1 MKSPGIPFVLCL
13 SCVVLWHHIIF
24 GEYSEYVTRQT
35 LFGTIRGSVT
45 NRLVG
50 EHVEQYL
57 GVPFAAPPKHSLRFE
72 RPQKPRPW
80 KGVLDTLELP
90 PACPQMHDFQYVHQ
104 HYPDFW
110 NEDEDCL
117 YLNIFVPLNT
127 STTNPLPVLLYIHGG
142 SNEVGMGG
150 MFDGDILAGFGD
162 IIVINFNY
170 RLGAFGFFGAK
181 EEGLEGN
188 YGFLDQVA
196 AMRWVNENVH
206 YFGGDPNRVTIDG
219 HSAGAADVGF
229 HLISPLTKG
238 LFQYAVIQ
246 SGSPLAF
253 WAMAKSSWK
262 QGYNVNLTC
271 QDYWCPSGSN
281 SVDYKQFLK
290 ELSITQIRYIP
301 GRTTASNLITF
312 PAVVDGYYLKE
323 RPEMTFQTGKFHG
336 EAYLMSFTRDEGSEH
351 AQVLLDQYDKSEEFS
366 QEMFKKVLQLYKSA
380 FPNVC
385 GLTELI
391 LHEYSNWENLRRDN
405 ESLLNFIEMESDLVF
420 VAPMINMANMMA
432 KWTRRLFLFRFEHTS
447 HLAPGPKWKGVP
459 HGRDLFYIFGAP
471 LVGHPLYTYSETDK
485 EASRTVM
492 TLWSNF
498 VKHGFLTLDGETPYL
513 IYNTS
518 TRSINRLLLDEKE
531 LNIQAHPNFKPRKM
545 AFWNSFLPL
554 LDKSGCI
561 CSGSG
566 ISICANTVLLA
577 LSVLVVVC
585 CTGRASHS

>member
-24 GEYSEYVTRQT
+24 GEYREYVTRQT
-35 LFGTIRGSVT
+35 LYGTIRGVVT

-72 RPQKPRPW
+72 RPQRPRPW

-127 STTNPLPVLLYIHGG
+127 STNNPLPVLLYIHGG

-150 MFDGDILAGFGD
+150 MFDGDVLAGFGD

-196 AMRWVNENVH
+196 AMRWVNGNVH
-206 YFGGDPNRVTIDG
+206 FFGGDPKRVTIDG

-262 QGYNVNLTC
+262 KGYNVNLTC

-290 ELSITQIRYIP
+290 ELPMSQIRFIP
-301 GRTTASNLITF
+301 GRFWALI
-312 PAVVDGYYLKE
+312 G
-323 RPEMTFQTGKFHG
+323 R
-336 EAYLMSFTRDEGSEH
+336 SFFT
-351 AQVLLDQYDKSEEFS
+351 AQVLLDQYDKKEEFS

-391 LHEYSNWENLRRDN
+391 LHEYSNWNYFRREN

-432 KWTRRLFLFRFEHTS
+432 EWTRRLFLFRFEHTS

-518 TRSINRLLLDEKE
+518 TRSINRLLLDEEE

-545 AFWNSFLPL
+545 AFWNTFLPL
-554 LDKSGCI
+554 MNKSGCI
-561 CSGSG
+561 CSASG
-566 ISICANTVLLA
+566 VLLYVDSVLLA
-577 LSVLVVVC
+577 VSLLLAVC
-585 CTGRASHS
+585 CTGSGLLS